1 MGRTK
6 WVAVV
11 AVAILVGVAAFVVIQ
26 FGSGRGAS
34 SISGYVWVTTD
45 RGESNIQ
52 RGAEVRLLKGRVTA
66 AEIQKAAYGKIAEIK
81 RRAAGASEFSGIGKD
96 ATAMEA
102 EIAKV
107 KGEVTVYDAILVLN
121 DPKWATYGEV
131 TLSDFM
137 GPATFRVTTADV
149 NGHYEFADVP
159 PGYYI
164 VATRIAGGI
173 ASQIVSLGNAS
184 QKVDLH

>member
-45 RGESNIQ
+45 R
-52 RGAEVRLLKGRVTA
+52 
-66 AEIQKAAYGKIAEIK
+66 
-81 RRAAGASEFSGIGKD
+81 GASEFSGIGKD